1 MTRHPRLPGRIAR
14 VDDVRDR
21 PDAWPVVQEDVPY
34 ATGYLRLSHETIEAP
49 DGSTHERAVVRP
61 NGAVA
66 VLAIDEQDRILL
78 VSQYRHPVGM
88 RMAELVAGTL
98 DVAGESPVEAAARE
112 LAEEADLAAG
122 TWRGL
127 LRLTATPGYSS
138 EQWEVFTATDL
149 RPIPEAA
156 RVERHGEEAG
166 IEQWW
171 LGFDEAVE
179 AVLSGALSDALSVAA
194 VLAERTR
201 RSRP

>member
-1 MTRHPRLPGRIAR
+1 MTDHPRLPGRIAR

-21 PDAWPVVQEDVPY
+21 PDSWPVVQEEVPY
-34 ATGYLRLSHETIEAP
+34 EIGYLRLSHETIEAP

-66 VLAIDEQDRILL
+66 VLAIDEDDRVLL
-78 VSQYRHPVGM
+78 VAQYRHPVGM
-88 RMAELVAGTL
+88 RLAELVAGTL
-98 DVAGESPVEAAARE
+98 DVAGETPVEAAARE
-112 LAEEADLAAG
+112 LAEEAELAAEQ
-122 TWRGL
+122 WSSL

-149 RPIPEAA
+149 RPIADHE

-171 LGFDEAVE
+171 LPFEDAVE
-179 AVLSGALSDALSVAA
+179 AVLSGAISDALSVAA

-201 RSRP
+201 RARS

>member
-1 MTRHPRLPGRIAR
+1 MTEHPRLPGRMAW

-21 PDAWPVVQEDVPY
+21 SDAWPVVHETVPY
-34 ATGYLRLSHETIEAP
+34 QTGYLRLSHETIEAP

-66 VLAIDEQDRILL
+66 VLAIDEDDRVLL
-78 VSQYRHPVGM
+78 VAQYRHPVGM

-98 DVAGESPVEAAARE
+98 DVAGETPVEAAARE
-112 LAEEADLAAG
+112 LAEEAELAAEQ
-122 TWRGL
+122 WRSL

-149 RPIPEAA
+149 RPIADHE

-171 LGFDEAVE
+171 LPFEDAVE
-179 AVLSGALSDALSVAA
+179 AVLSGAISDALSVAA

-201 RSRP
+201 RARS

>member
-1 MTRHPRLPGRIAR
+1 MTGHPHLPGRIAR

-21 PDAWPVVQEDVPY
+21 PHSWPVVQEEVPY
-34 ATGYLRLSHETIEAP
+34 ETGYLRLSHETIEAP

-66 VLAIDEQDRILL
+66 VLAIDEDDRILL

-112 LAEEADLAAG
+112 LGEEAELVAD
-122 TWRGL
+122 TWRSL
-127 LRLTATPGYSS
+127 LHLTATPGYSS

-149 RPIPEAA
+149 RPIAEED

-171 LGFDEAVE
+171 LGFDDAVE
-179 AVLSGALSDALSVAA
+179 AVLSGAISDALSVAA

-201 RSRP
+201 RVRS